1 MCFNIINQYVFKL
14 DKKDRSKIA
23 VIDDSKQSVH
33 TDTYATLQQ
42 SLKIIC
48 QSVLSPLFLQKIL

>member
-1 MCFNIINQYVFKL
+1 MFLNL

-23 VIDDSKQSVH
+23 VIDDSKQSV
-33 TDTYATLQQ
+33 TYGYATLQQ